1 LGNIITMK
9 KLLIVLIIAGLSGSF
24 TPVHGQSIIPK
35 FIRKMYF
42 EKDTTK
48 RSSFVILPVLS
59 SAPETGVEVGGAS
72 LYSFYSDT
80 LQQGTRVSNIFAY
93 ATITTKGQNRL
104 NISTTY
110 WSPQNKYHFFAGIG
124 RIDFP
129 IDFYGIG
136 NDTRKASA
144 DRLGQKR
151 YRLLL
156 EGEKQIAKNLYVGFV
171 AGGYKY
177 DFTNANP
184 TGIFNTSPQV
194 EDRAGGTFVYIGPSL
209 IYDNRNNNTYTT
221 KGVIV
226 NAYYNIRQGIFGN
239 NSYNGGFFNIEYA
252 QFIPVSKKLVLG
264 LNIQEQSLTGTR
276 SPFYLLP
283 TLGNDEIMR
292 GYYEGRYRDRNL
304 LVGQAE
310 LRYRLSE
317 RFGVVGFVGAGE
329 VFRSS
334 FALSALKPNLGG
346 GLRYFFDIEKGLA
359 VRVDYGIGQQPAG
372 EQRASGLY
380 IGLGQAF

>member
-1 LGNIITMK
+1 MK

-329 VFRSS
+329 VFHSS
-334 FALSALKPNLGG
+334 FTLSALKPNLGG

>member
-1 LGNIITMK
+1 MK
-9 KLLIVLIIAGLSGSF
+9 KLLALLVAIGLSESF
-24 TPVHGQSIIPK
+24 KPTFGQSIIPK

-42 EKDTTK
+42 EKDTSK
-48 RSSFVILPVLS
+48 RSSFIILPVLS

-72 LYSFYSDT
+72 LYSYYSDT

-93 ATITTKGQNRL
+93 ATITTKGQNRI

-110 WSPQNKYHFFAGIG
+110 WSPQNKYHLFAGIG

-136 NDTRKASA
+136 NDTRKANA
-144 DRLGQKR
+144 DPLGQKR

-156 EGEKQIAKNLYVGFV
+156 EGEKLVAKNLYVGVV

-177 DFTNANP
+177 DFTSANP
-184 TGIFNTSPQV
+184 AGIFNTSPQV

-209 IYDNRNNNTYTT
+209 IYDSRNNNTYTT
-221 KGVIV
+221 KGIMI
-226 NAYYNIRQGIFGN
+226 NAYYNIMHGVFGN
-239 NSYNGGFFNIEYA
+239 NGYNGGSFNIEYS
-252 QFIPVSKKLVLG
+252 QFIPVCKKLVLG
-264 LNIQEQSLTGTR
+264 LNAQEQSLTGAR

-283 TLGNDEIMR
+283 QMGNDEIMR

-304 LVGQAE
+304 IAAQAE
-310 LRYRLSE
+310 LRYRLTE

-329 VFRSS
+329 VFHSS
-334 FALSALKPNLGG
+334 FTLPTLKPNMGG
-346 GLRYFFDIEKGLA
+346 GLRYFFDIEKGLS
-359 VRVDYGIGQQPAG
+359 VRVDYGIGQKPAG

>member
-1 LGNIITMK
+1 LGDIITMK
-9 KLLIVLIIAGLSGSF
+9 KLLAILIIATLSGSF
-24 TPVHGQSIIPK
+24 SPVRSQSIIPK
-35 FIRKMYF
+35 FIRYF

-48 RSSFVILPVLS
+48 RSSFIILPVLS

-72 LYSFYSDT
+72 LYSYYSDT
-80 LQQGTRVSNIFAY
+80 LHQGTRVSNIFAY
-93 ATITTKGQNRL
+93 ATITTKGQNRI

-110 WSPQNKYHFFAGIG
+110 WSPQNKYHLFAGIG

-129 IDFYGIG
+129 VDFYGIG

-156 EGEKQIAKNLYVGFV
+156 EGQKQVAKNLYVGLV
-171 AGGYKY
+171 GGGYKY
-177 DFTNANP
+177 DFTSANP
-184 TGIFNTSPQV
+184 TGIFNTSAQV
-194 EDRAGGTFVYIGPSL
+194 EDHAGGTFLFIGPSL
-209 IYDNRNNNTYTT
+209 IYDSRNNNTYTT
-221 KGVIV
+221 KGMMI
-226 NAYYNIRQGIFGN
+226 NAYYNIMQGVLGN
-239 NSYNGGFFNIEYA
+239 NGYNGGFFNIEYS
-252 QFIPVSKKLVLG
+252 QFIPISKSLVLG
-264 LNIQEQSLTGTR
+264 LNAQEQSLTGAR

-283 TLGNDEIMR
+283 QMGNDEIMR

-304 LVGQAE
+304 IAAQAE

-329 VFRSS
+329 VFHSS
-334 FALSALKPNLGG
+334 FTLSALKPNLGG
-346 GLRYFFDIEKGLA
+346 GLRYFFDIEKGLS
-359 VRVDYGIGQQPAG
+359 VRVDYGIGQKPAG
-372 EQRASGLY
+372 EERASGLY

>member
-1 LGNIITMK
+1 MK
-9 KLLIVLIIAGLSGSF
+9 KLLPLLIALSITESF
-24 TPVHGQSIIPK
+24 SQAFGQSIIPK

-42 EKDTTK
+42 EKDTAK

-80 LQQGTRVSNIFAY
+80 LRQGTRVSNIFAY
-93 ATITTKGQNRL
+93 ATITTKGQNKL
-104 NISTTY
+104 NISSTY
-110 WSPQNKYHFFAGIG
+110 WSPQNKYHLMAGIG

-156 EGEKQIAKNLYVGFV
+156 EGQKLVAKNLYMGLV
-171 AGGYKY
+171 AGSYKY
-177 DFTNANP
+177 DFTSANP
-184 TGIFNTSPQV
+184 TGIFNTSAQV
-194 EDRAGGTFVYIGPSL
+194 EERAGGTFVYLGPSL
-209 IYDNRNNNTYTT
+209 IYDSRNNNTYTT
-221 KGVIV
+221 KGVII
-226 NAYYNIRQGIFGN
+226 NSYLNIMQGVFGN
-239 NSYNGGFFNIEYA
+239 NSYNGGFFNVEYS
-252 QFIPVSKKLVLG
+252 QFIPLAKSLVLG
-264 LNIQEQSLTGTR
+264 LDIQEQSLVGGR

-283 TLGNDEIMR
+283 QMGNDEIMR

-310 LRYRLSE
+310 LRLRLSE
-317 RFGVVGFVGAGE
+317 RFGVVGFAGAGE
-329 VFRSS
+329 VFHSS
-334 FALSALKPNLGG
+334 FTTAALKPNLGG

-359 VRVDYGIGQQPAG
+359 VRIDYGIGQQPVG

-380 IGLGQAF
+380 IALGQAF

>member
-1 LGNIITMK
+1 MK
-9 KLLIVLIIAGLSGSF
+9 KLLALLIAISLSESF
-24 TPVHGQSIIPK
+24 RPAFGQSIIPK

-48 RSSFVILPVLS
+48 RSSFIILPVLS

-72 LYSFYSDT
+72 LYSYYSDT
-80 LQQGTRVSNIFAY
+80 LHQGTRVSNIFAY
-93 ATITTKGQNRL
+93 ATITTKGQNRINL
-104 NISTTY
+104 STTY
-110 WSPQNKYHFFAGIG
+110 WSPQNKYHLMAGIG

-129 IDFYGIG
+129 VDFYGIG
-136 NDTRKASA
+136 NDTRKANA
-144 DRLGQKR
+144 DPLGQKR

-156 EGEKQIAKNLYVGFV
+156 EGEKLVAKNLYVGLV

-177 DFTNANP
+177 DFTSANP

-194 EDRAGGTFVYIGPSL
+194 EDRTGGTFIYLGPSL
-209 IYDNRNNNTYTT
+209 IYDSRNNNTYTT
-221 KGVIV
+221 KGIMI
-226 NAYYNIRQGIFGN
+226 NAYYNIIQGVFGN
-239 NSYNGGFFNIEYA
+239 NGYNGGFFNIEYS

-264 LNIQEQSLTGTR
+264 LNMQRQALTGTR

-283 TLGNDEIMR
+283 MMGNDEIMR

-304 LVGQAE
+304 LAAQAE

-329 VFRSS
+329 VFHST
-334 FALSALKPNLGG
+334 FTLPALKPNLGG

-359 VRVDYGIGQQPAG
+359 VRVDYGIGQKPAG
-372 EQRASGLY
+372 EQRSSGLY

>member
-9 KLLIVLIIAGLSGSF
+9 KLLAVFIIAGFSGSF
-24 TPVHGQSIIPK
+24 RPVHGQSIIPK

-129 IDFYGIG
+129 VDFYGIG

-156 EGEKQIAKNLYVGFV
+156 EGEKQVTKNLYVGFV

-177 DFTNANP
+177 DFTSANP

-221 KGVIV
+221 KGAII
-226 NAYYNIRQGIFGN
+226 NAYYQIRQGVFGN

-252 QFIPVSKKLVLG
+252 QFLPISKKLVLG
-264 LNIQEQSLTGTR
+264 LNVQEQSLTGAR

-329 VFRSS
+329 VFHKS
-334 FALSALKPNLGG
+334 FTLSALKPNLGG